1 MTTNAWLR
9 RSLLFAVSCA
19 LLAAAP
25 PARAADAPPAPRA
38 VKLNG
43 YFSASYNVND
53 NRPVGDASQL
63 RVFDTITNRPIVD
76 IAELVVHYDA
86 ANPGEF
92 GFRIDAG
99 VGSGIPPVT
108 AATGM
113 FRDED
118 TGHAHNYDVQ
128 QAFLGYIVP
137 VGTGLKLEAGKFIT
151 HVGYEAVDR
160 WDGTNA
166 NATRSFLFG
175 YSAPFTNLGLRA
187 AYTFSPK
194 LAGAFYVLNGWD
206 TAKTKH
212 GFRTFGAQGTW
223 TYGENGSA
231 ILNLISGPEQPDND
245 SDRRSVAD
253 LCVTGKFSP
262 LLSWGVNADYGRETG
277 LLEGGGTATWR
288 GAAVYL
294 TAQIHGPWSLSFR
307 GEVFDD
313 VDGVR
318 TGTAQKLAG
327 ITLTPAVKL
336 PHNLVARA
344 DLRVDRSDEAVFLE
358 KDGSTKKTQPTLTLN
373 LNWTY

>member
-1 MTTNAWLR
+1 MTTSWLGKPL
-9 RSLLFAVSCA
+9 SYMTAGA
-19 LLAAAP
+19 LLATALSAAH
-25 PARAADAPPAPRA
+25 AADAPPAPRQ

-43 YFSASYNVND
+43 YVSVSYNVND
-53 NRPVGDASQL
+53 NRPPGDSSQL
-63 RVFDTITNRPIVD
+63 RVFDAITSRPLVD
-76 IAELVVHYDA
+76 VAELVVHYDA

-92 GFRIDAG
+92 GFRLDAA

-118 TGHAHNYDVQ
+118 TGHAHNYDIQ
-128 QAFLGYIVP
+128 QAFLGYVVP
-137 VGTGLKLEAGKFIT
+137 VGSGLKLEAGKFIT

-175 YSAPFTNLGLRA
+175 YSAPFTNMGVRA
-187 AYTFSPK
+187 GYTFGPK
-194 LAGAFYVLNGWD
+194 FAGALYVLNGWD
-206 TAKTKH
+206 TAKTSH

-223 TYGENGSA
+223 TYGENGSL
-231 ILNLISGPEQPDND
+231 IVNLISGPEQPDNNG
-245 SDRRSVAD
+245 DRRNVLD
-253 LCVTGKFSP
+253 VCLTGKLSP
-262 LLSWGVNADYGRETG
+262 RLAWGFNADVGREAG
-277 LLEGGGTATWR
+277 LLEDGGSATWR
-288 GAAVYL
+288 GAAVYV
-294 TAQIHGPWSLSFR
+294 TAQVHGPWSVSFR

-318 TGTAQKLAG
+318 TGTPQKLTG

-336 PHNLVARA
+336 PYNLVARA
-344 DLRVDRSDEAVFLE
+344 DLRVDRSDEAVFLD
-358 KDGSTKKTQPTLTLN
+358 KDGSTKKTQPTLTVN